1 MTDQPDNQPA
11 PVGKPRRRQRYS
23 GTHPR
28 CFEHRYKEL
37 AGDPEMIQHVRGRR
51 RTPAGTHVPVLL
63 AEVIDA
69 LAPRPG
75 EVVADCTLGY
85 GGHAA
90 ALARAVQ
97 PDGRVIG
104 FDVDAGELERTKSRL
119 EATGLPISVHHANF
133 AGIAKVMAQEGLDGY
148 DIIFADLGVSSM
160 QIDDPSRGMSYKH
173 DNAPLD
179 MRMDSRRQRTAADL
193 LMSLSEA
200 ELSQALWE
208 LADEPDH
215 KNIAQRIV
223 RQRDVTPLA
232 TMGQLK
238 ELIFAAKG
246 TVEKVWKK
254 QAARANA
261 HPAMR
266 TFQALRI
273 LVNDELS
280 AIRQLLRL
288 APQCLR
294 PGGRIGIISFHSGED
309 RLAKKALR
317 DGYRQGLYEAHSGRV
332 IRPGG
337 REVYLN
343 PRSSSAKF
351 RWARVGFTRNRS
363 APLHQ
368 PEEG

>member
-1 MTDQPDNQPA
+1 MTDQSDNQPD
-11 PVGKPRRRQRYS
+11 PGGKPRRRQRYS
-23 GTHPR
+23 GSHPR
-28 CFEHRYKEL
+28 RFEHRYKEL
-37 AGDPEMIQHVRGRR
+37 AGDAEMIRHVRERR
-51 RTPAGTHVPVLL
+51 RTPAGAHVPVLL

-75 EVVADCTLGY
+75 QVVADCTLGY
-85 GGHAA
+85 GAHAA
-90 ALARAVQ
+90 ALAGAVQ
-97 PDGRVIG
+97 PGGRVIG
-104 FDVDAGELERTKSRL
+104 FDVDAGELERTRSRL
-119 EATGLPISVHHANF
+119 EAAGLPISVHHANF
-133 AGIAKVMAQEGLDGY
+133 AGIAKVMGLEGLDGY

-179 MRMDSRRQRTAADL
+179 MRMDPRRQRTAADW
-193 LMSLSEA
+193 LMSLSEG

-215 KNIAQRIV
+215 ENIAQRIV
-223 RQRDVTPLA
+223 RQRDAAPLA

-238 ELIFAAKG
+238 ELIFTAKG

-254 QAARANA
+254 QAARGDA

-288 APQCLR
+288 APECLR

-309 RLAKKALR
+309 RLVKKAFR
-317 DGYRQGLYEAHSGRV
+317 DGYRQGHYEAHSARV

-351 RWARVGFTRNRS
+351 RWARVGFTPS
-363 APLHQ
+363 AVTDH
-368 PEEG
+368 